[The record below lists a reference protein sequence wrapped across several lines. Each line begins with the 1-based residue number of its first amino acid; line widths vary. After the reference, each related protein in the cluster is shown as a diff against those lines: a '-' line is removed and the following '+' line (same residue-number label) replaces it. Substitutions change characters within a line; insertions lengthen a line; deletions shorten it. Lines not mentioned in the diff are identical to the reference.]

1 MHHGSST
8 RVRLGALALPLVLAF
23 SVLGCQTTDP
33 AKESVGRGRPLLR
46 NKPVVVAGP
55 TITVKVPSA
64 QSHFEAGLRAYY
76 EGERDSSGQ
85 FFQTATE
92 LDPGCAMCF
101 WGVALAASPTPGA
114 PDDPAKAAKAAAA
127 IDRAQKLEPI
137 ITAPERG
144 HIEAMVLRVTV
155 AGGPDAA
162 SRQRAYARAMQAL
175 ASQYPGDLD
184 AVTLAAEASLQAP
197 GAVTAPGKGVAAGP
211 ADSGDALQ
219 ALRGVLAEDPAHPG
233 ASRLYNQTLRRSL
246 LTKWQ
251 DAMMAGQEAQAMAAA
266 NEIEKALTDD
276 ALRSDPD
283 LQGAAPAK
291 VFTLARFGHWKEIL
305 QVPPP
310 RNDLD
315 YYVGMWYYTR
325 GLAFTRLAQFLDVP
339 PEQAELEEAAD
350 RVPADETVLGNTNAR
365 KVLQIAILVLNAEIE
380 HMRAHRENS
389 LKEIQAAVVLE
400 DSLPATKPSAWYVPT
415 RQVYGAILL
424 WNEKPREAEAAFRQ
438 DLERNPENGWSLLGL
453 SQSLQAQKRLPE
465 AAEAKAR
472 SQHAFASAD
481 VKPPTSVF

>member
-1 MHHGSST
+1 M
-8 RVRLGALALPLVLAF
+8 RVRLRWFALPAAVAF
-23 SVLGCQTTDP
+23 AVLGCQSTGP
-33 AKESVGRGRPLLR
+33 ATESVGRGRPLLR
-46 NKPVVVAGP
+46 NKAVVVAGP
-55 TITVKVPSA
+55 TVTVKVPAA
-64 QSHFEAGLRAYY
+64 QTHFEAGLRSYY
-76 EGERDSSGQ
+76 EGDRDASGK
-85 FFQTATE
+85 FFQTAAD

-114 PDDPAKAAKAAAA
+114 PEDATKAAKAAAA
-127 IDRAQKLEPI
+127 IAHAQKLEPI

-162 SRQRAYARAMQAL
+162 SRQRASARAMQVL

-184 AVTLAAEASLQAP
+184 AVTLAAEASLQSP
-197 GAVTAPGKGVAAGP
+197 GAVTAPNKGVAAGP

-219 ALRGVLAEDPAHPG
+219 ALRGVLSEDPAHPG
-233 ASRLYNQTLRRSL
+233 AARLYNHTLRRSL

-276 ALRSDPD
+276 ALRTDPD
-283 LQGAAPAK
+283 LQGAATAK

-305 QVPPP
+305 VLPAP

-315 YYVGMWYYTR
+315 YVVGMWYYGR

-339 PEQAELEEAAD
+339 PEQAELEEATA
-350 RVPADETVLGNTNAR
+350 RVAADETVLGTTNAR
-365 KVLQIAILVLNAEIE
+365 KLLQLASLVLNAEIE

-400 DSLPATKPSAWYVPT
+400 DSLPASKPSPWYVPT

-424 WNEKPREAEAAFRQ
+424 WNDRPQEAETAFRQ

-453 SQSLQAQKRLPE
+453 AQSLQAQKRTQE
-465 AAEAKAR
+465 AAEVKAR
-472 SQHAFASAD
+472 SQRAFAQSD
-481 VKPPTSVF
+481 VKPPSSVF